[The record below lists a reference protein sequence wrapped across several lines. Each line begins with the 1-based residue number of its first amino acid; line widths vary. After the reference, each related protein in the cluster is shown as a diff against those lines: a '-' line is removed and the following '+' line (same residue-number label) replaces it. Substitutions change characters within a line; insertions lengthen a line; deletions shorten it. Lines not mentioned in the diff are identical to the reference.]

1 MSELDSL
8 ERFVGL
14 KIVETEQPRIR
25 KANVLIFADFFAT
38 IFRVPG
44 NRQTMGKVDSKG
56 SASVFRIGG
65 IFIGF
70 MMVPMLHTALGSP
83 VTSAE
88 ISGKYLLGMVIAG
101 FIVDFFVVRRRG

>member
-1 MSELDSL
+1 MNFTAFIISL
-8 ERFVGL
+8 LG
-14 KIVETEQPRIR
+14 
-25 KANVLIFADFFAT
+25 FAIMYAG
-38 IFRVPG
+38 IIMAR
-44 NRQTMGKVDSKG
+44 KVDSKG

-101 FIVDFFVVRRRG
+101 FIVNFFVVRRRG

>member
-1 MSELDSL
+1 MDL
-8 ERFVGL
+8 
-14 KIVETEQPRIR
+14 T
-25 KANVLIFADFFAT
+25 AFAVSFLGFA
-38 IFRVPG
+38 IMYAG
-44 NRQTMGKVDSKG
+44 IIMAWQVDSKG

-88 ISGKYLLGMVIAG
+88 VSGKYLLGMVIAG
-101 FIVDFFVVRRRG
+101 FIVDFFFVKRRSQG